1 MRWEN
6 SGGIAV
12 ESTHRVTV
20 VVLRASSWYWRFLRI
35 LLFPVRL
42 IFALGITIPSKIPTT
57 RAQDFPTRKRSS
69 IFLHD
74 NSALLSARMRYFPIG
89 IARVDDF
96 SNFRDMTGAWIHA
109 VNLWRREP
117 LIINKRDY
125 RGARVSVIAN
135 LFKRKCTATVIAALI
150 PPALIDYSLIAFPV
164 GLVKIYRFSGYLN
177 AISSDFSFSQ
187 LIRSRL
193 LSANHTRPAIS

>member
-74 NSALLSARMRYFPIG
+74 NSALLSARMRYFPIA

-109 VNLWRREP
+109 VNLRRREP
-117 LIINKRDY
+117 LRSIKGIIAAFVSLLSQTYLRENAQQRY
-125 RGARVSVIAN
+125 RGAYSAGVDR
-135 LFKRKCTATVIAALI
+135 LFVN
-150 PPALIDYSLIAFPV
+150 
-164 GLVKIYRFSGYLN
+164 RFSSG
-177 AISSDFSFSQ
+177 A
-187 LIRSRL
+187 R
-193 LSANHTRPAIS
+193 